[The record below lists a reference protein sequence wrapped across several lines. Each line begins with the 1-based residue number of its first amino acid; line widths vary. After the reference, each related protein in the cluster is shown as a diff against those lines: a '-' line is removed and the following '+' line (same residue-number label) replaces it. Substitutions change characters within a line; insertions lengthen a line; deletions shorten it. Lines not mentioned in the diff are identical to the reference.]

1 MALWMEAGS
10 QPTSEKE
17 LADLDAIQAIKESA
31 AIEFKEKG
39 NEFVKKGKKHYSD
52 AIESYTKAINQKA
65 LSDFETSVVYA
76 NRAHVNLL
84 LGNYR
89 RALNDAQEAI
99 KLSSSNVKAYYRAV
113 KAALALGLL
122 SEAMSYCKDGIER
135 DPNNE
140 EMKRLLKVIE
150 SKKSESDRHKLEVDQ
165 AVKDAERLVSAFDS
179 RGYKIGKASYQELTG
194 LRKPFLDES
203 GILHW
208 PVLLLYAEVMS
219 SDFIEDFCETDMFS
233 DHLDIISYFKS
244 SPPLPWDAKHNYT
257 RESIELYFEAG
268 SGVGLEKK
276 KLMHYLLQGTVASNV
291 EDFVSDDK
299 SYSENSNRQLH
310 AGDGSS
316 KWVKVNER
324 RTLHEVLKA
333 SNFIIP
339 GIPVF
344 YVVSRRSTAFY
355 KEFKAG
361 RWMPPA

>member
-1 MALWMEAGS
+1 MALWMEPGS
-10 QPTSEKE
+10 EPMTENE
-17 LADLDAIQAIKESA
+17 LADIDAIQAIKESA
-31 AIEFKEKG
+31 AVEFKEKG
-39 NEFVKKGKKHYSD
+39 NELVKKGKKHYSE

-65 LSDFETSVVYA
+65 LRDSDTSVIYA

-89 RALNDAQEAI
+89 RALNDAEDAI
-99 KLSSSNVKAYYRAV
+99 KLLSSNVKAYYRAV

-122 SEAMSYCKDGIER
+122 SEALRYCKDGIEH

-140 EMKRLLKVIE
+140 EMKKLLRVIE
-150 SKKSESDRHKLEVDQ
+150 FKKMESERHGLEVAQ
-165 AVKDAERLVSAFDS
+165 AVNDAERLVSAFDS
-179 RGYKIGKASYQELTG
+179 RGYKIGKGIYQELTG
-194 LRKPFLDES
+194 LRKPVLDES

-219 SDFIEDFCETDMFS
+219 SDFIEEFCETDMFA
-233 DHLDIISYFKS
+233 DHLDVMFSES
-244 SPPLPWDAKHNYT
+244 SPPLPWDTKHNYT
-257 RESIELYFEAG
+257 RDAIELYYEAG
-268 SGVGLEKK
+268 CGVGLEKRQ
-276 KLMHYLLQGTVASNV
+276 LMHYLLQGTVASNF
-291 EDFVSDDK
+291 EDFAGDDK
-299 SYSENSNRQLH
+299 NVSENYTRHLH

-344 YVVSRRSTAFY
+344 YVVSKSSTTFY

>member
-39 NEFVKKGKKHYSD
+39 NELVKKGKKHYSD

-65 LSDFETSVVYA
+65 LSDSETSVVYA

-135 DPNNE
+135 DPTNE

-179 RGYKIGKASYQELTG
+179 RGYKIGKASYLELTG
-194 LRKPFLDES
+194 LRKPVLDES

-219 SDFIEDFCETDMFS
+219 
-233 DHLDIISYFKS
+233 KS

-333 SNFIIP
+333 SNFITP
-339 GIPVF
+339 GIPGKLYSSTF
-344 YVVSRRSTAFY
+344 RSLNHHPAQINASSTSFY